1 MNQYPLL
8 AYISLFSPS
17 IPIIIGIIK
26 LDSRK
31 LERNILLLFLI
42 STFAADFIAFMSFIK
57 DYRINLI
64 LMHAYVFVE
73 FLFIMFLISFW
84 QESQSMKKIFR
95 VIYFLYILFWVCA
108 KFTFEPFS
116 GIYSLTTTV
125 SQVILA
131 LTAGYTLFVV
141 IGNSTQ
147 PLFSIQ
153 RFWIL
158 LSFVL
163 YYMGTLMF
171 YALQGILVRYSRED
185 IFLVA
190 SINWSLKIIFNILLT
205 IGFLCPQTRR

>member
-17 IPIIIGIIK
+17 IPIITGIIR
-26 LDSRK
+26 LDLRK

-42 STFAADFIAFMSFIK
+42 STFAIDLIAFMSFIK
-57 DYRINLI
+57 DYRINLG
-64 LMHAYVFVE
+64 LMHAYVFIE

-84 QESQSMKKIFR
+84 QESKNVKKMFQ
-95 VIYFLYILFWVCA
+95 VIYLLYILFWIFA
-108 KFTFEPFS
+108 KLSFEPFN

-131 LTAGYTLFVV
+131 LAAGYTLFVV

-147 PLFSIQ
+147 PLFNLQ

-163 YYMGTLMF
+163 YYTGTLMF
-171 YALQGILVRYSRED
+171 YALQGILVHYSRED

-190 SINWSLKIIFNILLT
+190 SINWSLKILFNILLA